1 MMQPQLEACC
11 WVSLPVH
18 RNHER
23 ADYPQ
28 RSDSFGDVSQDAP
41 ADRCAKRAPV
51 GSFYWRAANFKI
63 RNRQIQFCCPSDRAS
78 GRFGSIRSEAA
89 FEPGDIAGERRLGDV
104 GALTAA
110 ARPGRFG
117 EIPIEFALSI
127 LN

>member
-11 WVSLPVH
+11 RVSLPVH

-63 RNRQIQFCCPSDRAS
+63 RNRQIDF
-78 GRFGSIRSEAA
+78 F
-89 FEPGDIAGERRLGDV
+89 L
-104 GALTAA
+104 
-110 ARPGRFG
+110 PGRSRFREVRVNPVWDCPPDG
-117 EIPIEFALSI
+117 LLAM
-127 LN
+127 LNGIGRE